1 MSELKYRQPHQYESI
16 TESMWNG
23 QWTQAAIEAVKYGF
37 YANDL
42 MREYDSLK
50 EQMEHYDDDNRV
62 LEGFIT
68 VVEMAQDLRHA
79 DICDYRA
86 CPKCK
91 ETGIPLKKDELCPKC
106 VEKSMKK
113 KMSNFPTQ
121 TADEKAT
128 HKKLLDTWIGIEKE
142 TEDNE

>member
-23 QWTQAAIEAVKYGF
+23 QYSQAAIEAVKYGF

-42 MREYDSLK
+42 MREYNSLQ
-50 EQMEHYDDDNRV
+50 EQMDGHYDTDNRV
-62 LEGFIT
+62 LEGFVT
-68 VVEMAQDLRHA
+68 LVEMAQELRHA

-91 ETGIPLKKDELCPKC
+91 ETGMPLKKNELCPKC
-106 VEKSMKK
+106 VEKECRERNKK
-113 KMSNFPTQ
+113 
-121 TADEKAT
+121 
-128 HKKLLDTWIGIEKE
+128 
-142 TEDNE
+142 